1 MCLYLL
7 SNLQA
12 FILVFMT
19 VTGTEILQKERASAC
34 ASVNE
39 LMTQWFISTPRTG
52 SLHIVV
58 SYEWLVHH

>member
-19 VTGTEILQKERASAC
+19 VMGTEILQKERQCVYECERAADT
-34 ASVNE
+34 VV
-39 LMTQWFISTPRTG
+39 LHPLPTQGVCT
-52 SLHIVV
+52 
-58 SYEWLVHH
+58 

>member
-1 MCLYLL
+1 
-7 SNLQA
+7 
-12 FILVFMT
+12 MT
-19 VTGTEILQKERASAC
+19 VTGTEILQKERASAR

-52 SLHIVV
+52 SLHIVG